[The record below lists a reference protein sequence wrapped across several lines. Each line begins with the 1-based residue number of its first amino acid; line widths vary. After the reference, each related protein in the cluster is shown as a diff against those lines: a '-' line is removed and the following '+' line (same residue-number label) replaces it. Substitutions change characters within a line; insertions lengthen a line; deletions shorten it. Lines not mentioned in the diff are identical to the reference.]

1 MVRASAYRGRV
12 ALPAL
17 VGLAQGRTGWLLA
30 RHGALLLGLA
40 GLPFFI
46 MALADPRTAVTREEV
61 SYPGRRISLMIDASS
76 SMLTALP
83 ANRFAEGA
91 PNNAAFFTTVGAARY
106 FIERRMNGKYR
117 DLMSLIEFGDDAYV
131 ITPFTTDYEN
141 ILLSTSLIG
150 DWQEFM
156 SFPDQGTVIARAV
169 EQSVAMFESFKYLDA
184 AGNLMVLFSDGAD
197 AEVLESGKSAM
208 DVVEDAR
215 RAKIPIYFIK
225 VGRDIPGRV
234 QIGDEMWRTAVERT
248 GGHFYGGA
256 DEASIEKALS
266 DIDRASAGRIEYK
279 QVQHRAAAVHAVCAG
294 GGGVVVAGAAAQ
306 ADGAGVRG
314 VSVEVDPGAGVR
326 TRLYAVGSR
335 SRGSGAESSDRSSEM
350 RAVIGYLIVAAA
362 LAVAG
367 AVLWSGSSLER
378 RVGRGRARP
387 GDPALPGGRRAR
399 GGAAA
404 GLVVLPAGPGE
415 TVEDAKALSATSKYW
430 DGDYSAVAADP
441 EREAAGRQRGLPR
454 PSAEGWQL
462 AGGRRR
468 ARRRRQGLCGRP
480 PRGSGQ
486 RRGRVQLRVRDA
498 AARGDRGPPPGR
510 RSRRIPARSSPSTA
524 ASARC
529 RWTPMPR
536 SSR

>member
-1 MVRASAYRGRV
+1 VLEQLRAIGGTVRAAWADWAQLRMAELHFAELPIAQRITVALVGLAIAVLAIRFMVRAAAYRGRV

-17 VGLAQGRTGWLLA
+17 VGFRGPNRLALM

-46 MALADPRTAVTREEV
+46 LALADPRTAVTREEV

-117 DLMSLIEFGDDAYV
+117 DLMALIEFGDDAYV

-215 RAKIPIYFIK
+215 RAKIPIYFVK
-225 VGRDIPGRV
+225 VGREIPGRA
-234 QIGDEMWRTAVERT
+234 QIGDEIWRSAVERT

-256 DEASIEKALS
+256 DEGSIEKALR

-279 QVQHRAAAVHAVCAG
+279 QYSTERPRFAPFA
-294 GGGVVVAGAAAQ
+294 
-306 ADGAGVRG
+306 
-314 VSVEVDPGAGVR
+314 
-326 TRLYAVGSR
+326 
-335 SRGSGAESSDRSSEM
+335 
-350 RAVIGYLIVAAA
+350 LI
-362 LAVAG
+362 
-367 AVLWSGSSLER
+367 
-378 RVGRGRARP
+378 
-387 GDPALPGGRRAR
+387 
-399 GGAAA
+399 AA
-404 GLVVLPAGPGE
+404 GLWSLALLLRLTVPAF
-415 TVEDAKALSATSKYW
+415 
-430 DGDYSAVAADP
+430 AVFP
-441 EREAAGRQRGLPR
+441 
-454 PSAEGWQL
+454 
-462 AGGRRR
+462 
-468 ARRRRQGLCGRP
+468 
-480 PRGSGQ
+480 
-486 RRGRVQLRVRDA
+486 
-498 AARGDRGPPPGR
+498 
-510 RSRRIPARSSPSTA
+510 
-524 ASARC
+524 
-529 RWTPMPR
+529 
-536 SSR
+536 

>member
-1 MVRASAYRGRV
+1 VLEQLRAIGATIQAAWADWTQLRMAELHFAELPIAQRITVALVGLAIAVLAIRFMMRAAAYRGRV

-17 VGLAQGRTGWLLA
+17 VGFRQANRLALV

-117 DLMSLIEFGDDAYV
+117 DLMALIEFGDDAYV

-169 EQSVAMFESFKYLDA
+169 EQSVAMFESFQYLDA

-215 RAKIPIYFIK
+215 RSKIPIFFVK
-225 VGRDIPGRV
+225 VGREIPGRA
-234 QIGDEMWRTAVERT
+234 QIGDEIWRAAVERT

-256 DEASIEKALS
+256 DEASIEKALR

-279 QVQHRAAAVHAVCAG
+279 QYSTERPRFAPFA
-294 GGGVVVAGAAAQ
+294 
-306 ADGAGVRG
+306 
-314 VSVEVDPGAGVR
+314 
-326 TRLYAVGSR
+326 
-335 SRGSGAESSDRSSEM
+335 
-350 RAVIGYLIVAAA
+350 LI
-362 LAVAG
+362 
-367 AVLWSGSSLER
+367 
-378 RVGRGRARP
+378 
-387 GDPALPGGRRAR
+387 
-399 GGAAA
+399 AA
-404 GLVVLPAGPGE
+404 GLWSLALLLRLTVPAFGVFP
-415 TVEDAKALSATSKYW
+415 
-430 DGDYSAVAADP
+430 
-441 EREAAGRQRGLPR
+441 
-454 PSAEGWQL
+454 
-462 AGGRRR
+462 
-468 ARRRRQGLCGRP
+468 
-480 PRGSGQ
+480 
-486 RRGRVQLRVRDA
+486 
-498 AARGDRGPPPGR
+498 
-510 RSRRIPARSSPSTA
+510 
-524 ASARC
+524 
-529 RWTPMPR
+529 
-536 SSR
+536 